1 MAVCMLHQRHGI
13 ILEKHLKNIAM
24 MSKIKPL
31 TAVYSIWFTGS
42 MILLTPLLKW
52 IPLSLKTL
60 DKITNVLPWAFK
72 TQFSARIFFIYNK
85 YKTPPLLFLFPPLS
99 TLRVLI
105 NSYPD
110 RFEILHDSIGFSG
123 KILPGGE
130 LLDDDILQT
139 ISYSQTGRIVP
150 HLLTQLSSMQEL
162 AQNSNLALQKQCF

>member
-1 MAVCMLHQRHGI
+1 MFCLESSRHN
-13 ILEKHLKNIAM
+13 L
-24 MSKIKPL
+24 
-31 TAVYSIWFTGS
+31 
-42 MILLTPLLKW
+42 
-52 IPLSLKTL
+52 
-60 DKITNVLPWAFK
+60 VLGF
-72 TQFSARIFFIYNK
+72 FFFIYNK

-110 RFEILHDSIGFSG
+110 RFEILHDCIGFSG

-162 AQNSNLALQKQCF
+162 AQNSNLALQTTMFLIAVHFLQLQQLVYTLYMLLKLKLIFGLMNQL

>member
-1 MAVCMLHQRHGI
+1 MLGFYI
-13 ILEKHLKNIAM
+13 
-24 MSKIKPL
+24 SK
-31 TAVYSIWFTGS
+31 
-42 MILLTPLLKW
+42 
-52 IPLSLKTL
+52 
-60 DKITNVLPWAFK
+60 TNTRP
-72 TQFSARIFFIYNK
+72 S
-85 YKTPPLLFLFPPLS
+85 PLLFLFPPLS

-162 AQNSNLALQKQCF
+162 AQNSNLALQKTMFLIAVHVLQMQQFVYTCTSN

>member
-1 MAVCMLHQRHGI
+1 MFCLEPSRHN
-13 ILEKHLKNIAM
+13 L
-24 MSKIKPL
+24 
-31 TAVYSIWFTGS
+31 
-42 MILLTPLLKW
+42 
-52 IPLSLKTL
+52 
-60 DKITNVLPWAFK
+60 VLGF
-72 TQFSARIFFIYNK
+72 FFIYNK
-85 YKTPPLLFLFPPLS
+85 YKTPPPLLFLFPPLS

-130 LLDDDILQT
+130 LLDDDVLQT

-162 AQNSNLALQKQCF
+162 AQNSNLALQKTMFLIAVHFFFANATTCIYIVHVIEIQADFRVNEPIINIS

>member
-1 MAVCMLHQRHGI
+1 MFCLEPSRHNLVLG
-13 ILEKHLKNIAM
+13 
-24 MSKIKPL
+24 
-31 TAVYSIWFTGS
+31 FF
-42 MILLTPLLKW
+42 
-52 IPLSLKTL
+52 LS
-60 DKITNVLPWAFK
+60 ITNTRP
-72 TQFSARIFFIYNK
+72 
-85 YKTPPLLFLFPPLS
+85 PPLLFFFLPLS

-162 AQNSNLALQKQCF
+162 AQNSNLALQKTMFLIAVHFLQMQQLVCTCTSN